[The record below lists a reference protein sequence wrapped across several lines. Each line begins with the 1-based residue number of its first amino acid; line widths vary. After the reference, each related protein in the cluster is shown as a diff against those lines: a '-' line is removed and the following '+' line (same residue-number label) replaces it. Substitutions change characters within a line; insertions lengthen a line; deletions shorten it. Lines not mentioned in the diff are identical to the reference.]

1 MPISSSTDITIAH
14 WITLANRINTIFGD
28 DPDVKGVVVT
38 HGTNTLEE
46 TAYFLNLTVKH
57 DRPVIMV
64 GAMRPATAIS
74 ADGPLNLLNAIR
86 TAVSPEARGKG
97 VLVVMND
104 EINGARDVSKTNTY
118 RVETFRAGELGLL
131 GYVDGDTVSFYRSST
146 KRHTEHSEFDVS
158 SVKELPKVDI
168 LYSYVQP
175 SVALIKALLADGVRG
190 IVFAG
195 TGAGLLSTGERE
207 ALSPFLQMSIDSRPV
222 VVRSNRTGNGRVV
235 AQGEHDKWGMI
246 PGDNLNPQKARILLM
261 LALTKTQDRQ
271 EIKRMFQ
278 QY

>member
-1 MPISSSTDITIAH
+1 MRSARPAPIESCHWSGSCRPAGRSLAKVRLRRVSPSTSQAFWVSNWGKSIPEIKKVARVKVEQIANIGGCRTSRSLH
-14 WITLANRINTIFGD
+14 RITLANRINTIFGD

-131 GYVDGDTVSFYRSST
+131 GYVDGDTVRFYRSST
-146 KRHTEHSEFDVS
+146 KRHTEHSEFDIIRLKNFQRSTFFIRTSNPASHS
-158 SVKELPKVDI
+158 SK
-168 LYSYVQP
+168 
-175 SVALIKALLADGVRG
+175 
-190 IVFAG
+190 
-195 TGAGLLSTGERE
+195 
-207 ALSPFLQMSIDSRPV
+207 RPV
-222 VVRSNRTGNGRVV
+222 SPMACAVLCS
-235 AQGEHDKWGMI
+235 QE
-246 PGDNLNPQKARILLM
+246 P
-261 LALTKTQDRQ
+261 ALVCCRQ
-271 EIKRMFQ
+271 ASEKR
-278 QY
+278 